1 MAEVKHACNLQL
13 VRCVQALREK
23 WLPRATAQDH
33 VVRADLSKL
42 LKEGWQD
49 GRGRR
54 GKPGKGAPG

>member
-1 MAEVKHACNLQL
+1 M
-13 VRCVQALREK
+13 REK